1 MRLIKDYDRD
11 ANKNS
16 DFDDVN
22 VDFDVDDAADVDVD
36 LHAGDIVVV
45 ETRLQFEDGSRRKR
59 DHVWLCDDNDDSG
72 GGDNDKW

>member
-1 MRLIKDYDRD
+1 MRRSSSCGKDNELSGMRLIKDYDRD

-16 DFDDVN
+16 
-22 VDFDVDDAADVDVD
+22 DFDVDDAADVDVD

-59 DHVWLCDDNDDSG
+59 DHV
-72 GGDNDKW
+72 

>member
-59 DHVWLCDDNDDSG
+59 DHV
-72 GGDNDKW
+72 

>member
-16 DFDDVN
+16 DFDDVD

-45 ETRLQFEDGSRRKR
+45 ETWLQFENRGRGKR
-59 DHVWLCDDNDDSG
+59 DHA
-72 GGDNDKW
+72 

>member
-16 DFDDVN
+16 DFDDIDF
-22 VDFDVDDAADVDVD
+22 DFDVDDAADVDVD

-59 DHVWLCDDNDDSG
+59 DHV
-72 GGDNDKW
+72 

>member
-16 DFDDVN
+16 
-22 VDFDVDDAADVDVD
+22 DFDVDDAADVDVD

-59 DHVWLCDDNDDSG
+59 DHV
-72 GGDNDKW
+72 

>member
-16 DFDDVN
+16 DF
-22 VDFDVDDAADVDVD
+22 DAADVDVD

-59 DHVWLCDDNDDSG
+59 DHV
-72 GGDNDKW
+72 